1 MGMCKLMVL
10 VLFSEGATAL
20 SFRDFLWGPNWLRPI
35 LNLWKKVSIPAQ
47 APAAQPQMPN
57 NVIPAQAPVNSVNS
71 IPKCL
76 GEREFGTPG
85 QRDLENSLS
94 FRDSSSDEYTELELV
109 ERVFADGTVCWGEVV
124 KRADSLSGTEYSS
137 IECDGNGVIVSKNKP
152 VLEGGQRLTASPAE
166 LDEDAAWHAV
176 RQQYERGFLG
186 SNQDATRK

>member
-1 MGMCKLMVL
+1 MG
-10 VLFSEGATAL
+10 
-20 SFRDFLWGPNWLRPI
+20 
-35 LNLWKKVSIPAQ
+35 
-47 APAAQPQMPN
+47 
-57 NVIPAQAPVNSVNS
+57 
-71 IPKCL
+71 PKCL

-124 KRADSLSGTEYSS
+124 ADGTICWGEVVKRADSLSGTEYSS
-137 IECDGNGVIVSKNKP
+137 IEGDGNGGIVSKNKP